1 MNEQLSKTLLIEALQ
16 TSKKMIDAL
25 PDDTTSTKGI
35 VIFALCLIGTAQSCL
50 KQGITQEQALENIQ
64 AMIKTLWGIA
74 NVVNN
79 PE

>member
-16 TSKKMIDAL
+16 TSKKMIAAL
-25 PDDTTSTKGI
+25 PDDTTSIKGI
-35 VIFALCLIGTAQSCL
+35 VIFALCLISTAQSCL

-64 AMIKTLWGIA
+64 AMIKTLWGVA